1 MELARYRG
9 NKPLQLGTIAARQ
22 GIPLKYLR
30 QIMALVTRSG
40 VVRTIRGA
48 GGGYVLARPAAK
60 IPLSELYYMLQGP
73 MEPEKKKDEP
83 DGVILE
89 LWNELIQSMD
99 NVLGSKSLQ
108 DLVERQEELEHSS
121 DSSMYH
127 I

>member
-9 NKPLQLGTIAARQ
+9 NKPLQLGAIAEHQ

-48 GGGYVLARPAAK
+48 GGGYVLARPASK
-60 IPLSELYYMLQGP
+60 ITLSELYYMLQAQVA
-73 MEPEKKKDEP
+73 PEKKKEEP

-89 LWNELIQSMD
+89 LWDELIESID
-99 NVLGSKSLQ
+99 NVLSSRNLQ
-108 DLVERQEELEHSS
+108 DLIDRQEELERSS
-121 DSSMYH
+121 GGMYH